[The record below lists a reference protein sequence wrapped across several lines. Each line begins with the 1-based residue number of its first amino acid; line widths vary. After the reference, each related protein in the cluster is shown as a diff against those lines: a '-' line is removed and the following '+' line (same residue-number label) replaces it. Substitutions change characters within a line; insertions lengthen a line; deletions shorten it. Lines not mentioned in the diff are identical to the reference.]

1 MIAEIKKWG
10 NSRALRIPKALALEA
25 GLDFGAKAEL
35 VSVDGQIR
43 IIPVEKSR
51 YDLDKMLASIPEGYQ
66 FEEWDTGPPVGKEV
80 WW

>member
-25 GLDFGAKAEL
+25 GLDVGAKVEL

-51 YDLDKMLASIPEGYQ
+51 L
-66 FEEWDTGPPVGKEV
+66 
-80 WW
+80 